1 MSLTIILYALGSVLL
16 GLILAVLL
24 FYVVTRYYEARTD
37 RTFMTHDENGF
48 KRALAGKGV
57 LWDYEE
63 SIVKG
68 STAPKVEFV
77 ALNPATGARR
87 NVGLLDPR
95 TGSVNLRPQ
104 YCVPRPFNA
113 TTVDGHKMIVEARV
127 QFSLNRN
134 LLKYVYQLEDF
145 GLALETRIHSAFR
158 AEIGQ
163 RHDEDLRSSL
173 HEVEAGV
180 VKRLRQAERDGDEE
194 GEEGIALGVTFHTAS
209 FTYMEADDPDAVQ
222 LQAAPVLAADAD
234 GASVP
239 AVLERTRTALRPQG
253 LLGLNAQQVDKLADV
268 FKGRDAASTNAILS
282 VMEMQTRQ
290 QIAEALAASGQM
302 VVLTPQELGLFG
314 VAAQREALARQP
326 ASQTLSA
333 PPPAP
338 NGNAGVERRS

>member
-1 MSLTIILYALGSVLL
+1 MSLS
-16 GLILAVLL
+16 LILFVLGWIVLGVIVAAIL

-37 RTFMTHDENGF
+37 RTFMTHDERGF

-77 ALNPATGARR
+77 ALDPATGARR

-95 TGSVNLRPQ
+95 SGSVNLRPQ

-180 VKRLRQAERDGDEE
+180 IKRLRQGERDGDEE
-194 GEEGIALGVTFHTAS
+194 GEEGIALGAIFHTAS
-209 FTYMEADDPDAVQ
+209 FTYMEADDPEAVHM
-222 LQAAPVLAADAD
+222 AAPIATVSAD
-234 GASVP
+234 GTPVP
-239 AVLERTRTALRPQG
+239 AILERARMATRAQG
-253 LLGLNAQQVDKLADV
+253 LLGLNAQQIDKLADV
-268 FKGRDAASTNAILS
+268 FKARDPASTNAILAI
-282 VMEMQTRQ
+282 MEMQTRQ
-290 QIAEALAASGQM
+290 QIAEALAASGQL
-302 VVLTPQELGLFG
+302 VVVTPQELGLFG
-314 VAAQREALARQP
+314 AAAQAMMARQP
-326 ASQTLSA
+326 GARPET

-338 NGNAGVERRS
+338 NGGAHIERRV

>member
-1 MSLTIILYALGSVLL
+1 MSLATILFVLGWIVL
-16 GLILAVLL
+16 GVIIAAIL
-24 FYVVTRYYEARTD
+24 FYTISRYYEARTD
-37 RTFMTHDENGF
+37 RTFMTHDERGF
-48 KRALAGKGV
+48 KRALSGKGV

-77 ALNPATGARR
+77 ALDPATGARR

-194 GEEGIALGVTFHTAS
+194 GEEGIALGAIFHTAS
-209 FTYMEADDPDAVQ
+209 FTYMEADDPEAQ
-222 LQAAPVLAADAD
+222 YAAAAPVVTVGADGVALPAVIDRARLAAA
-234 GASVP
+234 
-239 AVLERTRTALRPQG
+239 RPQG

-268 FKGRDAASTNAILS
+268 FKSRDPASTNAILTI
-282 VMEMQTRQ
+282 MEMQTRQ
-290 QIAEALAASGQM
+290 QIAEALAASGQL
-302 VVLTPQELGLFG
+302 VVVTPQELGLFG
-314 VAAQREALARQP
+314 AAAQAMARQP
-326 ASQTLSA
+326 AA
-333 PPPAP
+333 PRPESPAP
-338 NGNAGVERRS
+338 VPNGGAHIERRV

>member
-1 MSLTIILYALGSVLL
+1 MSLSAILFVAGWIVLGVIIAA
-16 GLILAVLL
+16 IL
-24 FYVVTRYYEARTD
+24 FYVFTRYYEARTD
-37 RTFMTHDENGF
+37 RTFMTHDERGF

-57 LWDYEE
+57 LWDFEE
-63 SIVKG
+63 SIVRG

-77 ALNPATGARR
+77 ALDPATGARR

-95 TGSVNLRPQ
+95 SGSVNLRPQ
-104 YCVPRPFNA
+104 YCVPRPFTA

-180 VKRLRQAERDGDEE
+180 VKRLRQGERDGDEE
-194 GEEGIALGVTFHTAS
+194 GEEGIALGAVFHTAS
-209 FTYMEADDPDAVQ
+209 FTYMEADDPEAHY
-222 LQAAPVLAADAD
+222 AAAASVMTVSAD
-234 GASVP
+234 GTNVP
-239 AVLERTRTALRPQG
+239 AVIDRARLAARPQG

-268 FKGRDAASTNAILS
+268 FESRDPASTSAILAI
-282 VMEMQTRQ
+282 MEMQTRQ
-290 QIAEALAASGQM
+290 QIAEALAASGQL
-302 VVLTPQELGLFG
+302 VVVTPQELGLFG
-314 VAAQREALARQP
+314 AAAQAMARQP
-326 ASQTLSA
+326 SPRPETPA
-333 PPPAP
+333 PAP
-338 NGNAGVERRS
+338 NGGAHIERRV